1 MKKLLLLLA
10 TGFVVSSAVA
20 QDNSNVQQFN
30 PAVGAL
36 QSKIADIKNHPMIY
50 NPSVVAS
57 HRNTDRTTSGTATS
71 GAWFDYFDA
80 NFVNPGYILY
90 YFEVFPDSNLLDPA
104 NVSATS
110 SGYFFTHGMGMS
122 FDPTDNGYYTP
133 AGVTVAGAPI
143 TNADPF
149 NIDSV
154 QLLGRYFKNDASSNN
169 DSLIVDLIVIDNAS
183 NDGTYLLHNNPSPV
197 GVYTFVATDD
207 TPRVALA
214 NYMPS
219 NFATAQYQ
227 NDCWDSITVMNSCP
241 SPVYAKVRLGQKL
254 ALADT
259 PTVNGFHTFTF
270 FVKDSLYVPAGKKVM
285 MWVHFKPTTNYALG
299 TTVSAANYMYLF
311 AGDPTGN
318 FPIQSAGS
326 YQTGIMAQNQDAYG
340 YNVFAGH
347 DLPFSPFDFINPA
360 SPPAASSPFGF
371 EAPLMFLHLIW
382 PGSCPTTAVNSA
394 VENIAS
400 VSAYPN
406 PASDVVT
413 VAFNLT
419 APAKVSVTLSNMMGQ
434 VVATQNVASTNNG
447 KVEFNTVALP
457 AGVYFYT
464 FNANGER
471 TTGRVVVAH

>member
-20 QDNSNVQQFN
+20 QDNTNVKQFN
-30 PAVGAL
+30 PAL
-36 QSKIADIKNHPMIY
+36 KSNISEIKTHPVTY
-50 NPSVVAS
+50 NPSVMS
-57 HRNTDRTTSGTATS
+57 NHRNTNRTSTATTGS
-71 GAWFDYFDA
+71 WFDYFDA
-80 NFVNPGYILY
+80 NFVNPGYLLY
-90 YFEVFPDSNLLDPA
+90 YFEVYPDSNLLDPA

-110 SGYFFTHGMGMS
+110 DGYFFTHGLGMS
-122 FDPTDNGYYTP
+122 FDPVDNGYYTP
-133 AGVTVAGAPI
+133 AGVTAGVI
-143 TNADPF
+143 TNADAF

-154 QLLGRYFKNDASSNN
+154 QFLGRYFMNDASSTN
-169 DSLIVDLIVIDNAS
+169 DSLIVDLIVVDNN
-183 NDGTYLLHNNPSPV
+183 NDGTYMLHNTDPST
-197 GVYTFVATDD
+197 GTYTFLAADD

-214 NYMPS
+214 DYMPS

-227 NDCWDSITVMNSCP
+227 NDCWDSISVMTSCAHP
-241 SPVYAKVRLGQKL
+241 AYAKVRLGQKL
-254 ALADT
+254 SLTDT

-270 FVKDSLYVPAGKKVM
+270 WVSDSLYVPAGMKVM
-285 MWVHFKPTTNYALG
+285 MYVHFKPTTHYALG
-299 TTVSAANYMYLF
+299 TTVAAANYMYLF

-318 FPIQSAGS
+318 FPVQSAGS
-326 YQTGIMAQNQDAYG
+326 YQTGLMSQNQNAYG

-347 DLPFSPFDFINPA
+347 DLLFAPVDFVNTA
-360 SPPAASSPFGF
+360 SPPPASSPFGF
-371 EAPLMFLHLIW
+371 EAPLFFLHLIW
-382 PGSCPTTAVNSA
+382 PGSCPTGPLATNTID
-394 VENIAS
+394 NITT

-413 VAFNLT
+413 VAFNL
-419 APAKVSVTLSNMMGQ
+419 AAAAKVSVTLSNMMGQ
-434 VVATQNVASTNNG
+434 VVATQNLASTSNG